1 MYTDK
6 PVYERADAV
15 KTLEAIRLLKAEPKA
30 APQPLLVAADAC
42 LKAANELIAAIDKY
56 GQICQQMERESFTID
71 FLHQGAAAGKDYE
84 AKRDAFVVAKNL
96 FILSVE

>member
-6 PVYERADAV
+6 PHKERAEAV
-15 KTLEAIRLLKAEPKA
+15 NTLEAIRLLKVGDKEV
-30 APQPLLVAADAC
+30 PQKLLVAADVC
-42 LKAANELIAAIDKY
+42 SKAANELIVAIDKY

-96 FILSVE
+96 FILSV